1 MELWCWALLVLSLC
15 KTQFKQKKMKAAP
28 GRFQELLS
36 FLELEIKE
44 KLTFISFIYT
54 IMTNELTIHIFGF
67 CRGECYLIIELFV
80 IFFILLPTSIMIH
93 ELGHALPIVLSTKS
107 GEANIFLGTPRKENK
122 LAFSIG
128 KIHFYIG
135 WGFSGFC
142 FISNY
147 KDIPPLS
154 STQRLVVDAGGPVF
168 SLVAGIIAYG
178 VSISSTGSFYYA
190 YPFAAVNF
198 CLFLTSVI
206 PVTYPGFA
214 GALAGYPSDGLRI
227 YQNIRGKAV

>member
-1 MELWCWALLVLSLC
+1 MILDLL
-15 KTQFKQKKMKAAP
+15 T
-28 GRFQELLS
+28 
-36 FLELEIKE
+36 
-44 KLTFISFIYT
+44 
-54 IMTNELTIHIFGF
+54 
-67 CRGECYLIIELFV
+67 
-80 IFFILLPTSIMIH
+80 IFFILLPISILIH

-107 GEANIFLGTPRKENK
+107 GEANIFLGTPHKENK
-122 LAFSIG
+122 LAFSIR
-128 KIHFYIG
+128 KIHFYLG

-142 FISNY
+142 LVSNY

-154 STQRLVVDAGGPVF
+154 HTQRLFIDVGGPMF

-178 VSISSTGSFYYA
+178 VSISSAGSFQYA

-206 PVTYPGFA
+206 PVTYPGFF

-227 YQNIRGKAV
+227 YQNIRGKVTDKTIG

>member
-1 MELWCWALLVLSLC
+1 MRCS
-15 KTQFKQKKMKAAP
+15 
-28 GRFQELLS
+28 G
-36 FLELEIKE
+36 
-44 KLTFISFIYT
+44 
-54 IMTNELTIHIFGF
+54 
-67 CRGECYLIIELFV
+67 GECYLIIELFV
-80 IFFILLPTSIMIH
+80 IFFILLPTSILLH
-93 ELGHALPIVLSTKS
+93 ELGHALPIILSTTS
-107 GEANIFLGTPRKENK
+107 GEANIFLGTPHKKNK
-122 LAFSIG
+122 LAFSIR
-128 KIHFYIG
+128 KIHFYLG

-142 FISNY
+142 LVSNY

-154 STQRLVVDAGGPVF
+154 PAQRLFIDTGGPVF

-198 CLFLTSVI
+198 CLFLMSAI

-227 YQNIRGKAV
+227 YQNLRESFKTT